1 MSQLAGL
8 MKIIPAFY
16 CPHRRILAAASEFR
30 HMLAVQGCHGAT
42 ALATASAI
50 DYIKT
55 IQNYRRFIMLSQR
68 KLASQF
74 QPRFVLQLWN
84 AMLRVQTRETASL
97 FGQRSR

>member
-1 MSQLAGL
+1 M
-8 MKIIPAFY
+8 
-16 CPHRRILAAASEFR
+16 LAAQS
-30 HMLAVQGCHGAT
+30 CHDTT
-42 ALATASAI
+42 ALEIEPAINYMSA
-50 DYIKT
+50 

>member
-1 MSQLAGL
+1 M
-8 MKIIPAFY
+8 
-16 CPHRRILAAASEFR
+16 LAAQSCPGVSV
-30 HMLAVQGCHGAT
+30 LAIEPE
-42 ALATASAI
+42 I
-50 DYIKT
+50 DYMSA

-97 FGQRSR
+97 FGQRNR

>member
-1 MSQLAGL
+1 MSQLAGM
-8 MKIIPAFY
+8 MKVIPAFY
-16 CPHRRILAAASEFR
+16 CPQRRILAAAGEFR
-30 HMLAVQGCHGAT
+30 HMLAAQGCQGAT

-50 DYIKT
+50 DYMPSM
-55 IQNYRRFIMLSQR
+55 QNHRRFIMLSQR

-84 AMLRVQTRETASL
+84 AMLRVLTRETASL

>member
-1 MSQLAGL
+1 M
-8 MKIIPAFY
+8 MKVLSAFY
-16 CPHRRILAAASEFR
+16 YLHPRIFAAPATFQ
-30 HMLAVQGCHGAT
+30 HMLAAQGCHSAT

-50 DYIKT
+50 DYIKAM
-55 IQNYRRFIMLSQR
+55 QNYRRFTMLSQR

>member
-1 MSQLAGL
+1 MPKVKAAGAQGL
-8 MKIIPAFY
+8 
-16 CPHRRILAAASEFR
+16 RRITIG
-30 HMLAVQGCHGAT
+30 HMLAAQGCYCAT
-42 ALATASAI
+42 ALAVRPEI
-50 DYIKT
+50 DYIPL

>member
-1 MSQLAGL
+1 MT
-8 MKIIPAFY
+8 KVIPAFY
-16 CPHRRILAAASEFR
+16 LVQKAISPGSSRFP
-30 HMLAVQGCHGAT
+30 HMLGAQGCPGAR
-42 ALATASAI
+42 ALAKSLAMH
-50 DYIKT
+50 YKT
-55 IQNYRRFIMLSQR
+55 GVQNYWRLPMLSQR

>member
-8 MKIIPAFY
+8 MKLIPTFY
-16 CPHRRILAAASEFR
+16 YRHRRNLTVPAVFR
-30 HMLAVQGCHGAT
+30 HMFAAQGCHGAT
-42 ALATASAI
+42 ALVIASAI

>member
-1 MSQLAGL
+1 MMQ
-8 MKIIPAFY
+8 IIPAFLFFHLRY
-16 CPHRRILAAASEFR
+16 FAFFDHFP
-30 HMLAVQGCHGAT
+30 HMLGAQICPGAG
-42 ALATASAI
+42 ALAKSPPMH
-50 DYIKT
+50 YMSGV
-55 IQNYRRFIMLSQR
+55 QNYRRLIMLSQR

>member
-16 CPHRRILAAASEFR
+16 CPRRRILAAASGFR
-30 HMLAVQGCHGAT
+30 HMLAAQGCHGAT

-50 DYIKT
+50 DYIKA

>member
-1 MSQLAGL
+1 M
-8 MKIIPAFY
+8 
-16 CPHRRILAAASEFR
+16 LAA
-30 HMLAVQGCHGAT
+30 QGCPGVSV
-42 ALATASAI
+42 LAIQPAI
-50 DYIKT
+50 DYMSA